1 MKKLFFPFFACIAI
15 LACNENDKKITR
27 VPEFNAD
34 SAAKVAMADT
44 SNFTAIQWLDS
55 SYLDLGKLKEGKE
68 IEISYRFKNIGDK
81 NLVIQDVTAGCG
93 CTIPEKPE
101 KPYAPGEEGIIKAKF
116 NGSGHGEIR
125 KDIHVIANTKPSN
138 SHTLT
143 FRAEMIK

>member
-1 MKKLFFPFFACIAI
+1 MKRLFIPLFVCIAFV
-15 LACNENDKKITR
+15 ACQENDKKISR

-34 SAAKVAMADT
+34 SAAKAAMVDT
-44 SNFTAIQWLDS
+44 ANFTAIQWLDS

-68 IEISYRFKNIGDK
+68 VEISYRFKNIGDK
-81 NLVIQDVTAGCG
+81 NLVIQDVSAGCG

-101 KPYAPGEEGIIKAKF
+101 KPYAPGEEGVIKAKF

-125 KDIHVIANTKPSN
+125 KDIHVQANTKPSN